1 MNESHKPK
9 FKAFLDT
16 GNGWQDASS
25 YVTKWDSTLGITS
38 RTNTASLNI
47 DYNALLILQNLDSSA
62 KIKILAGYDSDN
74 LKLLFDGL
82 VKTIKKTNTKEE
94 FDIES
99 EDYASFMLNRF
110 ITDAFRQ
117 EKAVDII
124 KDILA
129 EK

>member
-38 RTNTASLNI
+38 RTNTASLNV

-82 VKTIKKTNTKEE
+82 VKTIKRSEE
-94 FDIES
+94 HTS
-99 EDYASFMLNRF
+99 ELQSQFHL
-110 ITDAFRQ
+110 
-117 EKAVDII
+117 V
-124 KDILA
+124 
-129 EK
+129 